1 MSATVDAV
9 VYYRIQNPTMSV
21 VEVENVALSTFLLA
35 QTTLR
40 NMLGT
45 RTLAEILTDR
55 EAISHEMQSQ
65 LDEATDK
72 WGVKVEIV
80 EMLVL

>member
-1 MSATVDAV
+1 MDAV

-21 VEVENVALSTFLLA
+21 AEVENVSLSTFLLA

-45 RTLAEILTDR
+45 KTLAEILAER
-55 EAISHEMQSQ
+55 EAISHEMQKQ
-65 LDEATDK
+65 LGEATDK

-80 EMLVL
+80 EMSVQ

>member
-1 MSATVDAV
+1 
-9 VYYRIQNPTMSV
+9 MSV

-45 RTLAEILTDR
+45 KTLAEILTDR
-55 EAISHEMQSQ
+55 ESISREMQTQ

-80 EMLVL
+80 EM